1 MIKTF
6 IKLIACLY
14 TINLLVSSC
23 ISQDLA
29 SWPQEC
35 TLAIS
40 AEKIQTKSADPDE
53 NLISDIN
60 IFIFNDRDC
69 LEYSGYFNTDNLA
82 EINGEYI
89 ISPKLLHNAVYSIY
103 ILANTGYSRTAEVN
117 EKKDIEDMS
126 VYMAYPDEYNKGI
139 PMCGSALDIKLK
151 KGTVHKINL
160 ERLMAKISVSIDRS
174 RLDPGVSMIAKKLKI
189 GGCPKTA
196 YPFSKNII
204 NDPDDIFTSG
214 FCKSGEELRL
224 LNENQCQEISVYMLE
239 NMQGDLLEGI
249 TDENNKILDESDP
262 KSRICSYIELEIEY
276 TSYTHASLPGQNLIY
291 RFYLG
296 ESPAN
301 FDVRRNTHYHFSLIP
316 EKDGLGES
324 SWRVDQSGIGSIT
337 SPYMKVYPS
346 NYIRG
351 KIGEKHHIRCEYY
364 PHTAEFDIGIRELEY
379 DKERGIYDYRLD
391 DDGKGVVLTLK
402 GRGSGILYFK
412 AGYPINQEEM
422 VVISV
427 D

>member
-1 MIKTF
+1 MTKTLIKY
-6 IKLIACLY
+6 IAGLY
-14 TINLLVSSC
+14 TISLLLSSC

-29 SWPQEC
+29 IWSQEC

-40 AEKIQTKSADPDE
+40 AAKIQTKSADPDE

-69 LEYSGYFNTDNLA
+69 LEYSGYFHTDNMA
-82 EINGEYI
+82 EIHGEYI
-89 ISPKLLHNAVYSIY
+89 ISPKLLHNAIYSIY

-117 EKKDIEDMS
+117 EKKDIEDIS

-151 KGTVHKINL
+151 KGTIHKITL
-160 ERLMAKISVSIDRS
+160 ERIMAKISVSIDRS
-174 RLDPGVSMIAKKLKI
+174 RLDSGVTMLAKKLKI

-196 YPFSKNII
+196 YPFSNNTI
-204 NDPDDIFTSG
+204 NNPDDIFTSG
-214 FCKSGEELRL
+214 FCKSGEELKP
-224 LNENQCQEISVYMLE
+224 LNESDCQEISVYMLE
-239 NMQGDLLEGI
+239 NLQGDLLNGI
-249 TDENNKILDESDP
+249 TDESDKILDESDP

-276 TSYTHASLPGQNLIY
+276 TSSTHASLPGKNLIY

-296 ESPAN
+296 ESPEN
-301 FDVRRNTHYHFSLIP
+301 FDVRRNTHYHFLLIP

-324 SWRVDQSGIGSIT
+324 SWRVDQSGIGSVT
-337 SPYMKVYPS
+337 SPYMKIYPG

-364 PHTAEFDIGIRELEY
+364 PHTAKFDIGIRELEY

-391 DDGKGVVLTLK
+391 DDGQGVTLTLK

-422 VVISV
+422 VIISV